1 MTSSTATKKSMNRLK
16 EHLDLMKQELNK
28 TNKQIKQL
36 ENKNTTEWKGLDKV
50 DGKSIDDLKQHE
62 NDIAKEIVKI
72 QKEIKKSRSKSL
84 LIAELSVL
92 PAVFLLIFMS
102 GITDDLLDSSP
113 ENPVGHMKTRYFTEN
128 LRGDTVDTWKS
139 WRLTGT
145 TLAVNILKSPRVT
158 DHQLDVIHNAIASEK
173 TVEFDDSIVHKGPKG
188 TTSVYYQGW
197 AGALKSA
204 SKEDTKYQVPTDF
217 NFINSSGG
225 EGDIIITLS
234 NIKDSDGYTGYTK
247 SVTEENEIL
256 KSFITIYDIS
266 NLTDDQLGTIVRHE
280 FGHALGLGHSTA
292 TEDLMAPTIDMTIP
306 YISECNVDAMA
317 DLYNAN
323 EGRQTVC
330 EK

>member
-1 MTSSTATKKSMNRLK
+1 M
-16 EHLDLMKQELNK
+16 MKQELSH

-36 ENKNTTEWKGLDKV
+36 ENKNTTEWTGLDKI
-50 DGKSIDDLKQHE
+50 DGRSIDDLKQHE
-62 NDIAKEIVKI
+62 NDIAKEIISI

-102 GITDDLLDSSP
+102 GVTDNLLDSSP
-113 ENPVGHMKTRYFTEN
+113 ENPVGQMKSRYFTEN

-158 DHQLDVIHNAIASEK
+158 DHQLDVIHDAISSEK

-197 AGALKSA
+197 AGALKNA
-204 SKEDTKYQVPTDF
+204 ANENTKYQVPTDF
-217 NFINSSGG
+217 DFINSSGG

-266 NLTDDQLGTIVRHE
+266 NLTDEQLATIVRHE

-306 YISECNVDAMA
+306 YISECNVDAIV

-323 EGRQTVC
+323 EGRQTIC

>member
-1 MTSSTATKKSMNRLK
+1 M
-16 EHLDLMKQELNK
+16 MKQELNH

-36 ENKNTTEWKGLDKV
+36 ENKNTTEWTGLDKI
-50 DGKSIDDLKQHE
+50 DGRSIDDLKQHE
-62 NDIAKEIVKI
+62 NDIAKEIVNI
-72 QKEIKKSRSKSL
+72 QKEIKKTRSKSL

-102 GITDDLLDSSP
+102 GVTNNLLDSTS
-113 ENPVGHMKTRYFTEN
+113 ENQIGQMKTRYFTEN

-158 DHQLDVIHNAIASEK
+158 DHQIDVIHNAISSEK

-197 AGALKSA
+197 AGALKNA
-204 SKEDTKYQVPTDF
+204 ANENTKYQVPTDF
-217 NFINSSGG
+217 DFINSSGG

-266 NLTDDQLGTIVRHE
+266 NLTDEQLATIVRHE

-306 YISECNVDAMA
+306 YISECNVDAIV

-323 EGRQTVC
+323 EGRQTIC

>member
-1 MTSSTATKKSMNRLK
+1 
-16 EHLDLMKQELNK
+16 MKQELNH

-36 ENKNTTEWKGLDKV
+36 ESKNTTEWTGLDKI
-50 DGKSIDDLKQHE
+50 DGRSIDDLKQHE
-62 NDIAKEIVKI
+62 NDIATEIINI
-72 QKEIKKSRSKSL
+72 QKEIKKTRSKSL

-102 GITDDLLDSSP
+102 GVTDNLLDSAS
-113 ENPVGHMKTRYFTEN
+113 ENQIGQMKTRYFTEN

-158 DHQLDVIHNAIASEK
+158 DHQVDVIHNAISSEK

-197 AGALKSA
+197 AGALKNA
-204 SKEDTKYQVPTDF
+204 ANENTKYQVPTDF
-217 NFINSSGG
+217 DFINSSGG

-266 NLTDDQLGTIVRHE
+266 NLTDEQLATIVRHE

-306 YISECNVDAMA
+306 YISECNVDAIV

-323 EGRQTVC
+323 EGRQTIC

>member
-1 MTSSTATKKSMNRLK
+1 MNRLK

-28 TNKQIKQL
+28 TDKQIKQL
-36 ENKNTTEWKGLDKV
+36 ENKNATEWEGLDKV
-50 DGKSIDDLKQHE
+50 DGKTIDDLKQHE
-62 NDIAKEIVKI
+62 NEIIKEIASI

-92 PAVFLLIFMS
+92 PVVFLLILMS
-102 GITDDLLDSSP
+102 GVMDNLLDSSP
-113 ENPVGHMKTRYFTEN
+113 ENQTGQMKTRYFTEN
-128 LRGDTVDTWKS
+128 LKGDTVDTWKS

-158 DHQLDVIHNAIASEK
+158 DQQLDVIHNAIASEK
-173 TVEFDDSIVHKGPKG
+173 TVELDDSIVHKGPKG

-204 SKEDTKYQVPTDF
+204 TNENTKYHVPTNFD
-217 NFINSSGG
+217 FINSSGG

-266 NLTDDQLGTIVRHE
+266 NLTDEQLATIVRHE

-306 YISECNVDAMA
+306 YISECNVDAIV

-323 EGRQTVC
+323 EGRQTIC
-330 EK
+330 KK

>member
-1 MTSSTATKKSMNRLK
+1 MTNATTRKSVNRLR

-36 ENKNTTEWKGLDKV
+36 ENKNTTEWESLDKIN
-50 DGKSIDDLKQHE
+50 GKSIDDLKQHE
-62 NDIAKEIVKI
+62 TDIAKEIVKI
-72 QKEIKKSRSKSL
+72 QKEIKKSRSKTL

-92 PAVFLLIFMS
+92 PVVFLLIFMS
-102 GITDDLLDSSP
+102 GVTDNLLDSSQ
-113 ENPVGHMKTRYFTEN
+113 EKQVSQMKTRYFTEN
-128 LRGDTVDTWKS
+128 LKGDTVDTWKS

-158 DHQLDVIHNAIASEK
+158 DHQLDIIHDAIDSDK
-173 TVEFDDSIVHKGPKG
+173 TIELDDSIVHKGPKG

-204 SKEDTKYQVPTDF
+204 TKENTKYQVPTNFD
-217 NFINSSGG
+217 FINSSGG

-256 KSFITIYDIS
+256 KSFITVYDIS
-266 NLTDDQLGTIVRHE
+266 NLTDEQLATIIRHE

-292 TEDLMAPTIDMTIP
+292 PEDLMAPTIDMTIP
-306 YISECNVDAMA
+306 YISECNVDAVV

-323 EGRQTVC
+323 EGKQTVC
-330 EK
+330 KK

>member
-1 MTSSTATKKSMNRLK
+1 MTSSTATRKSMNRLK
-16 EHLDLMKQELNK
+16 EHLDMMKQELNK

-36 ENKNTTEWKGLDKV
+36 ENKNTTEWEGLDKV

-62 NDIAKEIVKI
+62 NDIAKEIINI

-92 PAVFLLIFMS
+92 PVVFLLIFMS
-102 GITDDLLDSSP
+102 GVTDNLLDSSS
-113 ENPVGHMKTRYFTEN
+113 ENPVGQMKTRYFTEN

-158 DHQLDVIHNAIASEK
+158 DHQLDVIHDAISSEK
-173 TVEFDDSIVHKGPKG
+173 TTEFDDSIVHKGPKG

-204 SKEDTKYQVPTDF
+204 TVQNTKYQIPTNFD
-217 NFINSSGG
+217 FINSSGG

-266 NLTDDQLGTIVRHE
+266 NLTDEQLATIVRHE

-306 YISECNVDAMA
+306 YISECNVDAIA

-323 EGRQTVC
+323 EGRKTIC

>member
-1 MTSSTATKKSMNRLK
+1 MNRLK
-16 EHLDLMKQELNK
+16 EHLDMMKQELNK

-36 ENKNTTEWKGLDKV
+36 ESKNTTEWEGLDKI

-62 NDIAKEIVKI
+62 NDITKEIVKI
-72 QKEIKKSRSKSL
+72 QKEIKKSRSKTL

-92 PAVFLLIFMS
+92 PVVFLLIFMS
-102 GITDDLLDSSP
+102 GVTDNLLDSSP
-113 ENPVGHMKTRYFTEN
+113 QKQVTQMKTRYFTEN

-145 TLAVNILKSPRVT
+145 TLTVNILKSPRVT
-158 DHQLDVIHNAIASEK
+158 DHQLDVIHNAISSDKAIEI
-173 TVEFDDSIVHKGPKG
+173 DDSIVHKGPKG
-188 TTSVYYQGW
+188 SSSVYYQGW

-204 SKEDTKYQVPTDF
+204 TNENTKYQIPTNFD
-217 NFINSSGG
+217 FINTSGG

-234 NIKDSDGYTGYTK
+234 NIKDGDGYTGYTK

-266 NLTDDQLGTIVRHE
+266 NLTDEQLATIVRHE

-292 TEDLMAPTIDMTIP
+292 SEDLMAPTIDMTIP
-306 YISECNVDAMA
+306 YVSECNVDAIV

-323 EGRQTVC
+323 EGKQTIC
-330 EK
+330 KK